1 MEQSKKC
8 EIVITSESAESSNG
22 DSEVTELSDAMTES
36 ASALARVQPH
46 VAPARRG

>member
-1 MEQSKKC
+1 MEQSKKS

-22 DSEVTELSDAMTES
+22 DSEVPELSDAMTES
-36 ASALARVQPH
+36 ASAARVQPH